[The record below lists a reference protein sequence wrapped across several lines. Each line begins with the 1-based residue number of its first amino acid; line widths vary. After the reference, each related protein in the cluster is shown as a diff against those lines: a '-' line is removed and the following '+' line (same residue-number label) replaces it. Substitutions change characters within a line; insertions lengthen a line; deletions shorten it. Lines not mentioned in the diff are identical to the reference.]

1 MRKRL
6 LTAAALGAAGLY
18 ARRRRPERLGIS
30 YQEARRKVVIVGGG
44 FGGIAAFDQLAQS
57 FAGSEELGVLLLDR
71 VNYTTFWPMVPS
83 AISGNVEVRHMAYPL
98 RRLVIPRGGE
108 FFQGEV
114 VGVDFERKKI
124 RTEFGE
130 CDYDHLILAPGSQ
143 TAFFGAKGAKEH
155 AIDLKGLR
163 EALEVRGRIIDR
175 FEEAERLRSRV
186 PEGHLTFV
194 FVGGGPTGVEGVA
207 DAHDLIFDVLED
219 DYPNVDFDRV
229 RLVLINAGERILQ
242 GIDPSLANAASRR
255 LAAQRVEV
263 INNTKVE
270 EVSPEHVK
278 LSDGR
283 TLPARTTVWAA
294 GIQPPPLVEGL
305 EVEKDKRGR
314 IIVDEYMRVKDRP
327 GVYAVGDCITID
339 YDGPPVPALAQS
351 AEQEGRS
358 AALNLAAEIRG
369 EEPIPFRYQHLGQ
382 LVDLGETG
390 ALTDILGVRVSGLL
404 GALIWKGVYL
414 YELGYNLNRAQVL
427 FDWTVDLFT
436 RPNISK
442 LFVD

>member
-1 MRKRL
+1 MRNKLLAAALVGGTALYARDRGRKRL
-6 LTAAALGAAGLY
+6 GV
-18 ARRRRPERLGIS
+18 P
-30 YQEARRKVVIVGGG
+30 YQEARRRVVIVGGG
-44 FGGIAAFDQLAQS
+44 FGGISAFRQLVDS
-57 FAGSEELGVLLLDR
+57 FTGSDEIGVLLLDR

-143 TAFFGAKGAKEH
+143 TAFFGTKGAKEH

-175 FEEAERLRSRV
+175 FEEAERLRGKV
-186 PEGHLTFV
+186 PEEHLTFV
-194 FVGGGPTGVEGVA
+194 FVGGGPTGVEGIS
-207 DAHDLIFDVLED
+207 DAHDLIFDVLKD
-219 DYPNVDFDRV
+219 DYPSVDFDRV
-229 RLVLINAGERILQ
+229 RLVLVNAGERILK

-263 INNTKVE
+263 INNTKVD
-270 EVSPEHVK
+270 EVSPEYVR

-283 TLPARTTVWAA
+283 TLPTRTTVWAA

-305 EVEKDKRGR
+305 DIEKDGRGR
-314 IIVDEYMRVKDRP
+314 IIVDEYLRVKNRP
-327 GVYAVGDCITID
+327 GVYAVGDCVTID

-351 AEQEGRS
+351 AEQEGRT
-358 AALNLAAEIRG
+358 AALNLAAELKGG
-369 EEPIPFRYQHLGQ
+369 ELTPFRYRHLGQ
-382 LVDLGETG
+382 LVDLGESS

>member
-1 MRKRL
+1 
-6 LTAAALGAAGLY
+6 
-18 ARRRRPERLGIS
+18 
-30 YQEARRKVVIVGGG
+30 
-44 FGGIAAFDQLAQS
+44 
-57 FAGSEELGVLLLDR
+57 
-71 VNYTTFWPMVPS
+71 
-83 AISGNVEVRHMAYPL
+83 
-98 RRLVIPRGGE
+98 
-108 FFQGEV
+108 
-114 VGVDFERKKI
+114 
-124 RTEFGE
+124 
-130 CDYDHLILAPGSQ
+130 LAPGSQ

-175 FEEAERLRSRV
+175 FEEAERLRDKA
-186 PEGHLTFV
+186 PQGLLTFV

-207 DAHDLIFDVLED
+207 DAHDLIFDVLKD

-229 RLVLINAGERILQ
+229 RLVLVNAGERILK

-263 INNTKVE
+263 INNTKVD
-270 EVSPEHVK
+270 EVSPKHVK

-283 TLPARTTVWAA
+283 TLPAHTTVWAA